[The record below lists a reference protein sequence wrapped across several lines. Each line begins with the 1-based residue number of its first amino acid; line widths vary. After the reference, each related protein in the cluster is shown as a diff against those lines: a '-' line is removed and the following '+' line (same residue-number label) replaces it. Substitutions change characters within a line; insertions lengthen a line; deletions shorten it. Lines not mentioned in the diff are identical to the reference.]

1 MPAAPLPVMT
11 SLRTAPLRRTAAVLL
26 AATAVAASAGQALAG
41 STGYGVTASGE
52 RAPTPLRLKLVT
64 TKQSTALR
72 TGVLKIQ
79 VTVTEPSTVEL
90 VARGR
95 GPTKA
100 SKQPVTESESA
111 RFVNRTTGIVRLK
124 LTPSG
129 RERLRQ
135 CGRQR
140 LLVRGIARP
149 SGPSNLVFAKSRL
162 FKSLTPDPRRC
173 TQE

>member
-1 MPAAPLPVMT
+1 MT
-11 SLRTAPLRRTAAVLL
+11 SIPTPILRRTAAGLL
-26 AATAVAASAGQALAG
+26 ATTIVAASGGPALAG

-52 RAPTPLRLKLVT
+52 RAPTPLRLKLIT

-72 TGVLKIQ
+72 TGRLKIQ

-90 VARGR
+90 IARGR
-95 GPTKA
+95 GPTRA

-111 RFVNRTTGIVRLK
+111 RFVNRTTGIVNLK
-124 LTPSG
+124 LTRSG
-129 RERLRQ
+129 RERLAR

-140 LLVRGIARP
+140 VLVRGIARP
-149 SGPSNLVFAKSRL
+149 SGPSNLLFAKSRL

-173 TQE
+173 DDELQA

>member
-1 MPAAPLPVMT
+1 MT
-11 SLRTAPLRRTAAVLL
+11 LIRTFTPRRTAAALL
-26 AATAVAASAGQALAG
+26 VGALVAASGGQALAG

-72 TGVLKIQ
+72 TGRLKVR
-79 VTVTEPSTVEL
+79 VTVTEPSTVEI

-95 GPTKA
+95 GRTKA
-100 SKQPVTESESA
+100 SKQPVTEPESA
-111 RFVNRTTGIVRLK
+111 RFVNRRTGIVNLRL
-124 LTPSG
+124 TRSG
-129 RERLRQ
+129 RQRLSQ

-149 SGPSNLVFAKSRL
+149 AGPSNLVFAKSRL

-173 TQE
+173 DDGSGG